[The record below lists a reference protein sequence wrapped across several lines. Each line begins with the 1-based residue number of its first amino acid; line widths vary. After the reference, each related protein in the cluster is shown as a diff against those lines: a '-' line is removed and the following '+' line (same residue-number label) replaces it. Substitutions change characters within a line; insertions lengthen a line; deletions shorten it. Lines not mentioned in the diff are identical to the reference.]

1 MTNIEYRKSISE
13 VLDILEH
20 TNKEDV
26 EKISPKFIEFLNKNK
41 CDNYKPTLDH
51 SKRIKEMNLRETTIG
66 ILSIINSKFWCT
78 PEQKELFDD
87 MYVIFTDYTGSER
100 SNIEESKRAKDPIL
114 FGALKIANQLS
125 SRLYYIADW
134 EDEFCDL
141 TLDKLVKE
149 FKDSGKESPVKDIIK
164 EYPTIDSL
172 RDSFKN
178 YK

>member
-26 EKISPKFIEFLNKNK
+26 DKISPKFIEFLNKNK

-78 PEQKELFDD
+78 NEQKEEF
-87 MYVIFTDYTGSER
+87 
-100 SNIEESKRAKDPIL
+100 NAIL
-114 FGALKIANQLS
+114 KKNELKYQ
-125 SRLYYIADW
+125 
-134 EDEFCDL
+134 EQ
-141 TLDKLVKE
+141 
-149 FKDSGKESPVKDIIK
+149 IK
-164 EYPTIDSL
+164 EKYNSDNI
-172 RDSFKN
+172 FKN
-178 YK
+178 NKYNKSEEITEAKEKQLVEYKETFFIKFKKFIFKLLHIRF

>member
-13 VLDILEH
+13 VLDRLEH

-87 MYVIFTDYTGSER
+87 KLKQNEEIYQEKLREKYNPDNLFKNKN
-100 SNIEESKRAKDPIL
+100 SNISKDN
-114 FGALKIANQLS
+114 FENGNGNTALV
-125 SRLYYIADW
+125 
-134 EDEFCDL
+134 E
-141 TLDKLVKE
+141 VKE
-149 FKDSGKESPVKDIIK
+149 KNLLQRIFDKIK
-164 EYPTIDSL
+164 
-172 RDSFKN
+172 SFFRK
-178 YK
+178 

>member
-26 EKISPKFIEFLNKNK
+26 DKISPKFIEFLNKNK

-78 PEQKELFDD
+78 PKQKELFDD
-87 MYVIFTDYTGSER
+87 KLKQNEKIYQEKLREKYNPDNLFKNKN
-100 SNIEESKRAKDPIL
+100 SNTSKDN
-114 FGALKIANQLS
+114 FENENYNTALV
-125 SRLYYIADW
+125 
-134 EDEFCDL
+134 E
-141 TLDKLVKE
+141 VKE
-149 FKDSGKESPVKDIIK
+149 KSLLQRIFDTIK
-164 EYPTIDSL
+164 NFF
-172 RDSFKN
+172 RK
-178 YK
+178 

>member
-26 EKISPKFIEFLNKNK
+26 DKISPKFIEFLNKNK

-87 MYVIFTDYTGSER
+87 KLKQNEEIYQEKLREKYNPDNLFKNKN
-100 SNIEESKRAKDPIL
+100 SNISKDN
-114 FGALKIANQLS
+114 FENVNGNTALV
-125 SRLYYIADW
+125 
-134 EDEFCDL
+134 E
-141 TLDKLVKE
+141 VKE
-149 FKDSGKESPVKDIIK
+149 KNLLQRIFDKIK
-164 EYPTIDSL
+164 
-172 RDSFKN
+172 SFFRK
-178 YK
+178 